1 MLWSSSVHHKETCQD
16 SVESDKILTWSNS
29 QILSLHLHWQLN
41 IYSHRM
47 LFLESWTISGDFEQ
61 GKILLENFLH
71 QEYYMWVQSKDRKKS
86 NISDHVKSSTEEISR
101 IIKIST

>member
-1 MLWSSSVHHKETCQD
+1 
-16 SVESDKILTWSNS
+16 
-29 QILSLHLHWQLN
+29 
-41 IYSHRM
+41 M

-71 QEYYMWVQSKDRKKS
+71 QECYMWVQSKDRIKS

-101 IIKIST
+101 II

>member
-1 MLWSSSVHHKETCQD
+1 MLWSSNVHHKETCQD
-16 SVESDKILTWSNS
+16 SVESDKEKRHD
-29 QILSLHLHWQLN
+29 QILSMHLHWLLN

-71 QEYYMWVQSKDRKKS
+71 QECYMWVQSKDR
-86 NISDHVKSSTEEISR
+86 
-101 IIKIST
+101 IKCY